1 NRRLGSSGHKTGA
14 QAEFHSRLSSVR
26 PCAAFLFRSVL
37 NSLRDLFNAFDTD
50 GNGTLDRAEFG
61 ALLRAF
67 STDLDEPSVLA
78 IMADVDRDR
87 NGCVDFAEFEAVA
100 AKHIGA
106 ELPDLRYLA
115 DFRALDAD
123 RNGLLSRSEAAELA
137 SRLGRA
143 VDPNRLAAADKNG
156 DGNLNYPEFVQ
167 LMQ

>member
-1 NRRLGSSGHKTGA
+1 M
-14 QAEFHSRLSSVR
+14 
-26 PCAAFLFRSVL
+26 
-37 NSLRDLFNAFDTD
+37 SLRDLFNAFDTD

-123 RNGLLSRSEAAELA
+123 RNGLLSQSEAAELA